1 MDIAADSSNLTF
13 SMLHNLTTTVETL
26 QQQMLSVTNFLQQGH
41 TMRNSGNQASAGNL
55 QQQINHSNKEDN
67 NLTFEILQVNHEHFC
82 GNIQQNST
90 VVPASAT
97 SFRTETAIGGLNM
110 GQCMENLSNTSV
122 QLMQNAL
129 PLGSMVNEATKNKI
143 WANEYIESQ
152 KSGSMPIILDN
163 NLSSFGKPQLAV
175 PKKNTR
181 EIKTLDQWMS
191 AFSVF
196 MAIYCEKLLQHY
208 LNT

>member
-1 MDIAADSSNLTF
+1 MDIAADSSYLTF
-13 SMLHNLTTTVETL
+13 SMLHNLTMTVETL
-26 QQQMLSVTNFLQQGH
+26 QQQKLSVTNFLQQGH
-41 TMRNSGNQASAGNL
+41 TIRNSGNQASAGNL
-55 QQQINHSNKEDN
+55 QINHSNKEDN

-110 GQCMENLSNTSV
+110 GQCMENLSNTGV

-143 WANEYIESQ
+143 WANEYIELGTLFPKLSQ

-175 PKKNTR
+175 KKKYKGNKNFGPMDVS
-181 EIKTLDQWMS
+181 IFCFHGYIL
-191 AFSVF
+191 
-196 MAIYCEKLLQHY
+196 
-208 LNT
+208 